1 MWTFGT
7 KYEGWIFFL
16 SDGSQLPVKSKII
29 PWLSEGDLIELGD
42 LMDLTDLEDFA
53 DFISFIYFVYF
64 YFYFYF
70 VFSFYFFLDKLYM
83 IAYYVRIIGIFNY
96 Y

>member
-7 KYEGWIFFL
+7 KYDGWMFFL

-29 PWLSEGDLIELGD
+29 PWFNEGDRIELGD
-42 LMDLTDLEDFA
+42 LIDLTDLEDFA
-53 DFISFIYFVYF
+53 DFISFISFV

-70 VFSFYFFLDKLYM
+70 VFSFYFFFDKLCT